1 MIKNY
6 LPNCFRQCMCCYRDV
21 KNFERFYLVVQSIL
35 WLSVCQLKQLK
46 DDLIEAAKAPPEES
60 TEEQKPPEVSSS
72 PKNEENSEVKENPVQ
87 EPENPEEPP
96 PPPPL
101 EPAPEEPKEKPSTSK
116 DDAEVWSMQ
125 QKEKL
130 MHIVSKIFLLNFP
143 LYLACKHSALS
154 RLDDLSAQEISNLS
168 SYCDLHDTEIP
179 AYLLRNVSLFCKLGG
194 VCAMTSVFEHATP
207 STLPLSMAHAIVAAV
222 GNLKLWLNFR
232 AVAQLFMPLRSK
244 ILKYMCNLE
253 DKDLRVPAVKSMAG
267 KEFYVFFFLD
277 CYCDSHINSA
287 TS

>member
-1 MIKNY
+1 
-6 LPNCFRQCMCCYRDV
+6 MCCYRDV

-35 WLSVCQLKQLK
+35 CLSVCQLKQLK
-46 DDLIEAAKAPPEES
+46 DDLIASVKAPGQDEPSQEPAKSSDEATSPKTEDKVVEKTENETSPENTKQQTTETLEKP
-60 TEEQKPPEVSSS
+60 TEEPSASSS
-72 PKNEENSEVKENPVQ
+72 D
-87 EPENPEEPP
+87 
-96 PPPPL
+96 
-101 EPAPEEPKEKPSTSK
+101 KEKPSTPAEE
-116 DDAEVWSMQ
+116 AEVWPMQ

-207 STLPLSMAHAIVAAV
+207 ATLPLSMAHAIVAAV

-267 KEFYVFFFLD
+267 EYRFAAFDYL
-277 CYCDSHINSA
+277 
-287 TS
+287 

>member
-1 MIKNY
+1 
-6 LPNCFRQCMCCYRDV
+6 MCCYRDV
-21 KNFERFYLVVQSIL
+21 KNFERFYLLVQSVL
-35 WLSVCQLKQLK
+35 CLSVCQLKLLK
-46 DDLIEAAKAPPEES
+46 DELIDAAKASPSDDTKEKDKQPEISSTPENEDNQES
-60 TEEQKPPEVSSS
+60 KLE
-72 PKNEENSEVKENPVQ
+72 
-87 EPENPEEPP
+87 EPENEDIKTEDKHDQSI
-96 PPPPL
+96 
-101 EPAPEEPKEKPSTSK
+101 EDSTNSENATTN
-116 DDAEVWSMQ
+116 DTETWSMQ

-154 RLDDLSAQEISNLS
+154 RLEDLSAQEISNLS

-207 STLPLSMAHAIVAAV
+207 KTFPLSMAHAIVAAV

-244 ILKYMCNLE
+244 ILKYLCSLE
-253 DKDLRVPAVKSMAG
+253 DKDLRLPAVKSMAG
-267 KEFYVFFFLD
+267 KTVSFL
-277 CYCDSHINSA
+277 
-287 TS
+287 

>member
-1 MIKNY
+1 
-6 LPNCFRQCMCCYRDV
+6 MCCYRDV

-35 WLSVCQLKQLK
+35 CLSVCQLKQLK
-46 DDLIEAAKAPPEES
+46 DDLIEAAKVPAPDDNASKEETKPPDEKTAPKLEENTSVGKDELPTPKEPDTKTLQEEKPEKKD
-60 TEEQKPPEVSSS
+60 EEQRDTNKPSSS
-72 PKNEENSEVKENPVQ
+72 TAEEG
-87 EPENPEEPP
+87 
-96 PPPPL
+96 
-101 EPAPEEPKEKPSTSK
+101 
-116 DDAEVWSMQ
+116 EVWPMQ

-130 MHIVSKIFLLNFP
+130 LHIVSKIFLLNFP

-154 RLDDLSAQEISNLS
+154 RLDDLTAQEISNLS

-207 STLPLSMAHAIVAAV
+207 ASLPLSMAHAIVAAV

-232 AVAQLFMPLRSK
+232 AVAQLFMPLRTK

-267 KEFYVFFFLD
+267 K
-277 CYCDSHINSA
+277 I
-287 TS
+287 

>member
-1 MIKNY
+1 MHFK
-6 LPNCFRQCMCCYRDV
+6 LCFRQCMCCYRDV

-35 WLSVCQLKQLK
+35 CLCVCQLKQLK
-46 DDLIEAAKAPPEES
+46 DELLEAAETTPATDTVPDKQKSEPSSPSNCDEKTNEQNEAQPKPDTSKPPPES
-60 TEEQKPPEVSSS
+60 
-72 PKNEENSEVKENPVQ
+72 
-87 EPENPEEPP
+87 
-96 PPPPL
+96 
-101 EPAPEEPKEKPSTSK
+101 PEEPKDVETPLVSTE
-116 DDAEVWSMQ
+116 DTEIWSMQ

-130 MHIVSKIFLLNFP
+130 MHIVSKVFLLNFP

-194 VCAMTSVFEHATP
+194 VCAMTSVFESAMP
-207 STLPLSMAHAIVAAV
+207 SSLPLSMAHAIVAAV

-244 ILKYMCNLE
+244 ILKYMCSLD

-267 KEFYVFFFLD
+267 KAVYYKL
-277 CYCDSHINSA
+277 S
-287 TS
+287 

>member
-1 MIKNY
+1 
-6 LPNCFRQCMCCYRDV
+6 MCCYRDA

-35 WLSVCQLKQLK
+35 CLSVCQLKQLK
-46 DDLIEAAKAPPEES
+46 DDLIEAAKSPPETTQEKPLTPES
-60 TEEQKPPEVSSS
+60 CLTEDEEKNEQKES
-72 PKNEENSEVKENPVQ
+72 PT
-87 EPENPEEPP
+87 
-96 PPPPL
+96 
-101 EPAPEEPKEKPSTSK
+101 EPAEFESKPSEPAKDESPSKDKPLTSK
-116 DDAEVWSMQ
+116 EEVEVWPMQ

-143 LYLACKHSALS
+143 LYMACKHSSLS

-194 VCAMTSVFEHATP
+194 VCAMTSVFENATP
-207 STLPLSMAHAIVAAV
+207 TTLPLSMAHAIVAAV

-244 ILKYMCNLE
+244 ILKYMCSLE

-267 KEFYVFFFLD
+267 KK
-277 CYCDSHINSA
+277 I
-287 TS
+287 

>member
-1 MIKNY
+1 
-6 LPNCFRQCMCCYRDV
+6 MCCYRDV

-35 WLSVCQLKQLK
+35 CLSVCQLKQLK
-46 DDLIEAAKAPPEES
+46 DELIEAAK
-60 TEEQKPPEVSSS
+60 T
-72 PKNEENSEVKENPVQ
+72 PV
-87 EPENPEEPP
+87 PENVDKQKQEAPIPPKSEEKDTEDLEPP
-96 PPPPL
+96 P
-101 EPAPEEPKEKPSTSK
+101 EPDKPATPEKKEEPNNEKPSTSI
-116 DDAEVWSMQ
+116 DDTEVWPIQ

-154 RLDDLSAQEISNLS
+154 RLDDLSATEISNLS

-207 STLPLSMAHAIVAAV
+207 ATLPLSMAHAVVAAV

-232 AVAQLFMPLRSK
+232 VVAQLFMPLRSK

-267 KEFYVFFFLD
+267 ERQKSFEKLFELKFCNY
-277 CYCDSHINSA
+277 
-287 TS
+287 

>member
-1 MIKNY
+1 
-6 LPNCFRQCMCCYRDV
+6 MCCYRDV

-35 WLSVCQLKQLK
+35 CLSVCQLKLLK
-46 DDLIEAAKAPPEES
+46 DDLIASAKIES
-60 TEEQKPPEVSSS
+60 SSVNQEIQKDPEVPSIV
-72 PKNEENSEVKENPVQ
+72 KNEEESKESKETDLDTDSTKSPDQPTDETPSIDKPAVTSFDSE
-87 EPENPEEPP
+87 
-96 PPPPL
+96 
-101 EPAPEEPKEKPSTSK
+101 T
-116 DDAEVWSMQ
+116 WSMSQ
-125 QKEKL
+125 NEKL

-194 VCAMTSVFEHATP
+194 VCAMTSVFESATP
-207 STLPLSMAHAIVAAV
+207 TSLPLSMAHAIVAAV

-244 ILKYMCNLE
+244 ILKFMCSLE

-267 KEFYVFFFLD
+267 K
-277 CYCDSHINSA
+277 
-287 TS
+287 